1 MPREYPS
8 QPVVA
13 VAAVIVKGGKMLLV
27 KRANEPARGK
37 WSIPGGVVE
46 LGEKLRDALIRE
58 VREECGIDIE
68 VDGLFDVVEVINK
81 EGGRVR
87 FHYVILDYLA
97 HPTGGE
103 LRAMGDAEDAKWIP
117 ISEVEKYDIT
127 NSLRRLLK
135 RRAHELL

>member
-37 WSIPGGVVE
+37 WSLPGGVVE
-46 LGEKLRDALIRE
+46 LGESLRDALIRE

>member
-13 VAAVIVKGGKMLLV
+13 VAAVIVKDGKMLLV

-37 WSIPGGVVE
+37 WSLPGGVVE
-46 LGEKLRDALIRE
+46 LGESLRDALIRE

-68 VDGLFDVVEVINK
+68 VDSLFDVVEVINK

-97 HPTGGE
+97 HPIGGE
-103 LRAMGDAEDAKWIP
+103 LRAMGDAEDVKWIP
-117 ISEVEKYDIT
+117 ISEVEKYNIT

-135 RRAHELL
+135 RRAHELF

>member
-68 VDGLFDVVEVINK
+68 VDGLFDVVEVINR